1 MIRFEGFETDPLTN
15 VSCVYFEVDDL
26 VDEVDVV
33 SECSERKLE
42 VVVSRP
48 SARRSAG
55 SHGSSSHSH
64 RKAN

>member
-33 SECSERKLE
+33 SECSEKKLE

-48 SARRSAG
+48 SARRWAA
-55 SHGSSSHSH
+55 SHGSSSRSH